1 MVYTK
6 NNHRGD
12 KSLIILRGVSSS
24 GKTSFSKLL
33 KSLNVEC
40 VEVSADDYFYS
51 NYDGSNPDGNY
62 KFNPEKL
69 GSAHGECRRKF
80 QKAVDSGAKCVIVSN
95 TNVEKSHW
103 EFYEEYGKEKG
114 YDYIYGS
121 GDAAPSILYA
131 KENYDITKEVI
142 KMVNDKYKS
151 EGKKEETPKETKK

>member
-114 YDYIYGS
+114 YRVFFIVLEKRHGGMNEHNLDESTLIRQ
-121 GDAAPSILYA
+121 
-131 KENYDITKEVI
+131 ENKLRNSL
-142 KMVNDKYKS
+142 KLR
-151 EGKKEETPKETKK
+151 